1 MANKPAVLAQYDRE
15 YRKYERFAEEVEH
28 QIKCILEEEGIVCN
42 AVTCRLKERD
52 SLSKKIDDKKDKYRS
67 LSELTD
73 IAGVRVITY
82 YDSDVERVCQIVER
96 EFSVDRGNSIDKR
109 KALDPK
115 SFGYCS
121 VHYVV
126 SMSEERLKL
135 PECRAYAGMKCEIQI
150 RTVLQHAWAE
160 IEHDLGYKNEIAI
173 PRDIRR
179 SFSRLAGLLEIADK
193 EFQEIREF
201 LTDYQQEMEAK
212 MECPSPSGQA
222 EPVDEPLDAVT
233 LKILLDT
240 NEDVREL
247 NRQIEQISGMEIR
260 EPETPDYYASTLRE
274 LAWLDIRTVPE
285 LCDVLKREIPL
296 VLYLIK
302 CRLTDRYK
310 EEDEGATLSN
320 VIGLFYLCYA
330 ELLVRYGDTSNIVR
344 YLEDNYIGLSD
355 DAEEFAEE
363 LLQSYRDFLQTQTGT
378 PV

>member
-28 QIKCILEEEGIVCN
+28 QIKCILEEEGIICN

-96 EFSVDRGNSIDKR
+96 EFSVDRENSIDKR

-160 IEHDLGYKNEIAI
+160 IEHDLGYKREIAI

-201 LTDYQQEMEAK
+201 LTDYQQEMEEK
-212 MECPSPSGQA
+212 MEHPGKADAPKLP
-222 EPVDEPLDAVT
+222 ETPLDAVV
-233 LKILLDT
+233 LAVMLDT
-240 NEDVREL
+240 DRDLHGL
-247 NRQIEQISGMEIR
+247 NQKICEISGMEIL
-260 EPETPDYYASTLRE
+260 EDVTQQQCEDTLGE
-274 LAWLDIRTVPE
+274 LLWLQIDTTGKLYRCMGENMALAVQLAE
-285 LCDVLKREIPL
+285 KKLRGKRERGDGTT
-296 VLYLIK
+296 LY
-302 CRLTDRYK
+302 RT
-310 EEDEGATLSN
+310 
-320 VIGLFYLCYA
+320 IGLFYLCYVELLSKGPTIEEVAQYFVDNKIGLVGEQMDNAA
-330 ELLVRYGDTSNIVR
+330 ELLQQGR
-344 YLEDNYIGLSD
+344 EIGVI
-355 DAEEFAEE
+355 
-363 LLQSYRDFLQTQTGT
+363 Q
-378 PV
+378 